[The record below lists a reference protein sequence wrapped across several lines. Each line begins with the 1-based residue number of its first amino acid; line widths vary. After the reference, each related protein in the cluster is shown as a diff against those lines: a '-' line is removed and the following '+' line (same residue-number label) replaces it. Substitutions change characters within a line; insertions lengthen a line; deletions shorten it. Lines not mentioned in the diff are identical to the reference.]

1 MGLCLSPWSRCTL
14 RLRSLLLL
22 VPRWVIVSLGPE
34 RRPTALVSGTTSSRM
49 ADWLCKIVVVE
60 VPLAEFAST
69 SFLQVWLL
77 VSKVLVVRMWLRIC
91 RHRVHLLPLLLKVTV
106 LLLVRWPRS
115 TVIRVDGLRWNWRR
129 PTKLTCLLML
139 RTSLKI
145 A

>member
-1 MGLCLSPWSRCTL
+1 M
-14 RLRSLLLL
+14 
-22 VPRWVIVSLGPE
+22 
-34 RRPTALVSGTTSSRM
+34 VSGTTSSRM
-49 ADWLCKIVVVE
+49 TDWLCKIVVVE

-77 VSKVLVVRMWLRIC
+77 VSKVLVVQMWLRIC
-91 RHRVHLLPLLLKVTV
+91 RYRVHLLPLILKVTV

-129 PTKLTCLLML
+129 PSKLTCLLML
-139 RTSLKI
+139 QASLKI

>member
-1 MGLCLSPWSRCTL
+1 
-14 RLRSLLLL
+14 
-22 VPRWVIVSLGPE
+22 
-34 RRPTALVSGTTSSRM
+34 M

-77 VSKVLVVRMWLRIC
+77 VSKVLVVQMWLRIC
-91 RHRVHLLPLLLKVTV
+91 RRRVHLLPLLLKVTV

-129 PTKLTCLLML
+129 PSKLTCLLML
-139 RTSLKI
+139 RASLKI